1 MPAQNKTLAV
11 DGGGK
16 YPVPQYFNPL
26 TDTFEPL
33 HGRDG
38 ASDVNVKGSSAIK
51 DGVISIS
58 APGVRVQ
65 LPNIPC
71 REITVIARKNNT
83 GTIYVGSETV
93 SANSFAA
100 ELDKKDAITLPV
112 SNASML
118 WIDASVAGEGISY
131 VAL

>member
-1 MPAQNKTLAV
+1 M
-11 DGGGK
+11 
-16 YPVPQYFNPL
+16 
-26 TDTFEPL
+26 
-33 HGRDG
+33 
-38 ASDVNVKGSSAIK
+38 
-51 DGVISIS
+51 
-58 APGVRVQ
+58 
-65 LPNIPC
+65 
-71 REITVIARKNNT
+71 IARKNNT

-93 SANSFAA
+93 SASSFAA

>member
-1 MPAQNKTLAV
+1 MPANNKLLIT
-11 DGGGK
+11 DGSAK
-16 YPVPQYFNPL
+16 NPAPQYFNPV
-26 TDTFEPL
+26 TDTFEAL
-33 HGRDG
+33 QGRDG
-38 ASDVNVKGSSAIK
+38 ASDVNLKGSSAIK
-51 DGVISIS
+51 DGVISVS

-93 SANSFAA
+93 SASSFAA

>member
-1 MPAQNKTLAV
+1 MPAHSKSLYR
-11 DGGGK
+11 DGAQL
-16 YPVPQYFNPL
+16 PAPQYFNPV
-26 TDTFEPL
+26 TDSYEPL
-33 HGRDG
+33 HGANG

-51 DGVISIS
+51 DGVLSVS

-71 REITVIARKNNT
+71 REVTVIARKNNI

-93 SANSFAA
+93 SASSFAA